1 MCEKCPS
8 KELFLVRIF
17 LYWDWIRILRSKYPY
32 SARIQ
37 ENMDHGVNL
46 RIQPEYRKIRTRN
59 NSTDIVDARPEI
71 TPYLETF
78 HAVTFSPLICFWL
91 LYPFYSIWKHQN
103 QISDLFSQTYRWKL
117 LGIHQ
122 MFAACGRY
130 WCSNLESWLQKKRLF
145 CSKI

>member
-1 MCEKCPS
+1 MKIINFSITQCVKS
-8 KELFLVRIF
+8 VQVRSYF
-17 LYWDWIRILRSKYPY
+17 WSVFSCIRTEYGFY
-32 SARIQ
+32 
-37 ENMDHGVNL
+37 GVNL
-46 RIQPEYRKIRTRN
+46 SIQPEYRKIRTRN

-78 HAVTFSPLICFWL
+78 HAVTFSPLIYFWL